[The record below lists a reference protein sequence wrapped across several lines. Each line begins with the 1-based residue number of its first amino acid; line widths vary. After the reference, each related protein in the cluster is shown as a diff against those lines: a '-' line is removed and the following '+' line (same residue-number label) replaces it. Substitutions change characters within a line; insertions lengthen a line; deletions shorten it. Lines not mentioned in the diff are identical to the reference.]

1 MATRR
6 STRKPKRKKTPARK
20 KSTARRATRTQTSR
34 KKTARKKVSRKK
46 APARKRAPA
55 RKKVARKKAPVRK
68 KAARKTPTPKR
79 AVPKRSAA
87 PQPSATE
94 TLARKIIR
102 GTTGDP
108 SQLSLTDLYAAD
120 ATSTEA
126 SGDTVTGFS
135 GLEQKARQWEAMQE
149 HTVWKPLHVF
159 VNPDSICIEW
169 DAEVKLRDGRV
180 VNLRET
186 AVHEVKGGRIVAER
200 YYYNPMALAP
210 PEPPSA

>member
-6 STRKPKRKKTPARK
+6 STQKASRKKTPPRK
-20 KSTARRATRTQTSR
+20 KGTGRKAARTQASR
-34 KKTARKKVSRKK
+34 KKTPRKKASRKK
-46 APARKRAPA
+46 PPA
-55 RKKVARKKAPVRK
+55 RKKAAARKKLPARK
-68 KAARKTPTPKR
+68 KAARKTPTPKKVAR
-79 AVPKRSAA
+79 KRSAT
-87 PQPSATE
+87 PRPSVTE
-94 TLARKIIR
+94 TLARNIIR

-108 SQLSLTDLYAAD
+108 AQISLADLYAAN

-169 DAEVKLRDGRV
+169 DAVVKLRDGRV
-180 VNLRET
+180 VKLRET
-186 AVHEVKGGRIVAER
+186 AVHEVKAGRIVAER

-210 PEPPSA
+210 PESPPA

>member
-6 STRKPKRKKTPARK
+6 STRKPNRKKTPARK
-20 KSTARRATRTQTSR
+20 KGTGRKATRTQASR
-34 KKTARKKVSRKK
+34 KKTARKKLSRKK
-46 APARKRAPA
+46 APA
-55 RKKVARKKAPVRK
+55 RKKVARKKTARKAPTRKKPVRK
-68 KAARKTPTPKR
+68 RAAARR
-79 AVPKRSAA
+79 
-87 PQPSATE
+87 PSAIE
-94 TLARKIIR
+94 TLARNIIR
-102 GTTGDP
+102 GTIGDP
-108 SQLSLTDLYAAD
+108 SQLSLADLYAEG

-159 VNPDSICIEW
+159 VKPDSICIEW

-210 PEPPSA
+210 PESTPA